1 MIRSGKT
8 VPGGTST
15 QQIFLTHIASASGE
29 SQNQG
34 AHMSPSK
41 SQDKTD
47 HLKALGRG
55 GETAYA
61 QEGPHAGIMETF
73 PNNFP
78 KRPYIVSIEFP
89 EYTSLCPVT
98 GQPDFATIVVEYIP
112 DERIV
117 ESKSFK
123 LYMFAYRN
131 HQSFMETITNQILED
146 MITALD
152 PLWARVKGLFAP
164 RGATGLHV
172 FAEHFKEGHPLEIRV
187 RETVREWKMESGRH
201 LA

>member
-1 MIRSGKT
+1 
-8 VPGGTST
+8 
-15 QQIFLTHIASASGE
+15 
-29 SQNQG
+29 
-34 AHMSPSK
+34 MSISK
-41 SQDKTD
+41 SCDKTD
-47 HLKALGRG
+47 HLKILGQG
-55 GETAYA
+55 GETTYV

-78 KRPYIVSIEFP
+78 ERPYIVSIEFP
-89 EYTSLCPVT
+89 EYTSLCPKT
-98 GQPDFATIVVEYIP
+98 GQPDFATIIVEYIP
-112 DERIV
+112 GERIV

-152 PLWARVKGLFAP
+152 PLWVRVKGLFSP

-172 FAEHFKEGHPLEIRV
+172 FAEYFKADHSLESRV
-187 RETVREWKMESGRH
+187 RETVREWKMECGRH